1 MGRSRL
7 LFLGLLVVLGA
18 GGCGASIATTPVE
31 GTLTLDGK
39 PIGKA
44 VVIFSLD
51 GEGSAGAARSV
62 GQTDEQGRFRLRTE
76 SGQEGAV
83 PGQHRV
89 TVEDLSWYDAPRDA
103 EGSVTKLPKR
113 RFPAIYSDPLQT
125 PFRVTIQA
133 NSQPV
138 ELKMRVRPGAVT
150 GS

>member
-1 MGRSRL
+1 MGQSRFA
-7 LFLGLLVVLGA
+7 FLGLLMVLGV
-18 GGCGASIATTPVE
+18 GGCGASISTAPVE

-44 VVIFSLD
+44 AVIFALD
-51 GEGSAGAARSV
+51 GEGPAAAVRSV

-89 TVEDLSWYDAPRDA
+89 TIEDLAWYDAPRDV
-103 EGSVTKLPKR
+103 EGSVIKLPKR

-125 PFRVTIQA
+125 PLRVTIQP
-133 NSQPV
+133 NSQQV
-138 ELKMRVRPGAVT
+138 ELQMSVRPGAAT